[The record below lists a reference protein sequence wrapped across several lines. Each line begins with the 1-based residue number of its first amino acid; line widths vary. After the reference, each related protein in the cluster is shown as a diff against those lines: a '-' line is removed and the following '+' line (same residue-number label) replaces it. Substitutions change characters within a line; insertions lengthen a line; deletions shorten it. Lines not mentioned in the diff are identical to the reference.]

1 MPGVVQARDE
11 SRVPTVLQVEDC
23 LIPSIQEQRR
33 LLLIHADFQDVPR
46 PLGFI
51 ASTLDI
57 YVDYVGIYMF
67 PPIIGSC
74 NSSSIETA
82 TSL

>member
-1 MPGVVQARDE
+1 M
-11 SRVPTVLQVEDC
+11 PTVLKVKDC
-23 LIPSIQEQRR
+23 LIPRIQEQRR

-51 ASTLDI
+51 PSTLDI
-57 YVDYVGIYMF
+57 YVDYVGIHMF
-67 PPIIGSC
+67 PPIIISC
-74 NSSSIETA
+74 HSSSFETA